1 MNSMTRDTD
10 TTKKTIRLSDRL
22 AAVASFVRPCG
33 SVADVGTDHGY
44 IPIYLVQAGIAERA
58 LAMDVREGPLERAR
72 AHIGS
77 LAPEYRERIGTRL
90 SDGLSALSP
99 GEADT
104 VVIAGM
110 GGELI
115 IRILDEGRH
124 MWDSVESWV
133 LSPQSELQ
141 KVRHFFSEQ
150 GFLIRAETM
159 VKDEGKYYTVME
171 VGRGRMEYAS
181 EARYLYGECL
191 IREKNPVLREYLE
204 KEKARVEAILARL
217 SGDGEMTEGQREAR
231 RSLLAE
237 RSWIEEAQH
246 EMQ

>member
-1 MNSMTRDTD
+1 
-10 TTKKTIRLSDRL
+10 
-22 AAVASFVRPCG
+22 
-33 SVADVGTDHGY
+33 
-44 IPIYLVQAGIAERA
+44 
-58 LAMDVREGPLERAR
+58 
-72 AHIGS
+72 
-77 LAPEYRERIGTRL
+77 
-90 SDGLSALSP
+90 
-99 GEADT
+99 
-104 VVIAGM
+104 
-110 GGELI
+110 
-115 IRILDEGRH
+115 

-181 EARYLYGECL
+181 EAHYLYGECL